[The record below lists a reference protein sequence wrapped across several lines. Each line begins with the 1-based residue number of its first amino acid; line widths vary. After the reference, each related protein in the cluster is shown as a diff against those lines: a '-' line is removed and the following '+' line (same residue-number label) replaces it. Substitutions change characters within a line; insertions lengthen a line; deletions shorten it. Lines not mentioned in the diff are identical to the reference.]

1 MRILLTGATGLIGS
15 AIAQALLRDG
25 HDLVCAVRDPSR
37 LALPAGRVQALQ
49 VDLAQVPR
57 AAWWQTRLEGID
69 AVINAVG
76 ILREAPGQH
85 FDALHDQAPAEL
97 FRACAA
103 VGVRCVIQVSALGA
117 AATAR
122 SRYHRSKHA
131 ADDVLRSLPLAG
143 AVVQPSLVFS
153 PQGQSTGLF
162 FTLAGAPLLMMPHR
176 GAMLVQPVH
185 LDDVVAGVL
194 ALLQQPPQRAET
206 VAFVGP
212 RPMPLRAYLAALR
225 EQLGWGAPQPMLPL
239 PVPVF
244 MASAA
249 VAGRVPG
256 SALDS
261 ETAGMLLEGNAAPA
275 DDLTRLLGRT
285 PRVVE
290 SFVPPSQAADLR
302 TRTALAVMLP
312 ALRLALAALWI
323 WTGIVSLG
331 VYPVERSYEL
341 LAGVG
346 LHGATATVALYGA
359 ALLDLALGVFT
370 LWLPAPWRHLRRW
383 VWLAQLALIAGYTT
397 IITIFLPEYWLH
409 PYGPISKNLPIMAAI
424 GLLWW
429 LEPAP
434 RRTPAR
440 PH

>member
-15 AIAQALLRDG
+15 AIARALLRDG
-25 HDLVCAVRDPSR
+25 HELVCAVRDPSR
-37 LALPAGRVQALQ
+37 LALPAERVQALQ
-49 VDLAQVPR
+49 VDLTQVPSTE
-57 AAWWQTRLEGID
+57 WWQPRLAGID

-85 FDALHDQAPAEL
+85 FDALHHQAPAAL
-97 FRACAA
+97 FRACAQA
-103 VGVRCVIQVSALGA
+103 GVRCVVQVSALGA

-131 ADDVLRSLPLAG
+131 ADEVLRGLPVAG

-162 FTLAGAPLLMMPHR
+162 FTLAAAPLLMLPHR
-176 GAMLVQPVH
+176 GDMEVQPVH
-185 LDDVVAGVL
+185 LDDVVAAVL
-194 ALLQQPPQRAET
+194 ALLQTPPPRVRT
-206 VAFVGP
+206 VALVGP
-212 RPMPLRAYLAALR
+212 RPMPLREYLAQLR
-225 EQLGWGAPQPMLPL
+225 RQLGWGAWK
-239 PVPVF
+239 PVLGMPVALF
-244 MASAA
+244 MAGAA
-249 VAGRVPG
+249 VAGRIPG

-261 ETAGMLLEGNAAPA
+261 ETAGMLLEGNAAPVA
-275 DDLTRLLGRT
+275 DATALLGRAT
-285 PRVVE
+285 RDVATFIPLAE
-290 SFVPPSQAADLR
+290 SQDLR
-302 TRTALAVMLP
+302 ARTALAMMVPL
-312 ALRLALAALWI
+312 LRLTLALLWI

-331 VYPVERSYEL
+331 IYPVERSYEL

-346 LHGATATVALYGA
+346 LHGSVATVALYGA
-359 ALLDLALGVFT
+359 ALLDIALGVFT
-370 LWLPAPWRHLRRW
+370 LWLPAVWQHARRW
-383 VWLAQLALIAGYTT
+383 VWLAQLALIAGYTV

-434 RRTPAR
+434 RRPPAR
-440 PH
+440 HH